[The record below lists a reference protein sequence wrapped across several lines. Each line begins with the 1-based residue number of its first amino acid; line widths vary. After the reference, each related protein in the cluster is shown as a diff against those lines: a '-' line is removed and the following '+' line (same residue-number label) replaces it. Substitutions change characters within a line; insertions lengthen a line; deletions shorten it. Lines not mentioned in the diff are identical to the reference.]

1 MKISVISTVLMLF
14 SICTTEL
21 SAQSN
26 WSLRTNLGFGAEQNL
41 GDFGVRFANRLARHY
56 NRVNGF
62 VQWEAFQMLSTNEST
77 SSIFNYAEL
86 RSLSTTQLDLG
97 MGYNLVHK
105 PKVRIGLDLAGSYR
119 FGRQLWPEVAVV
131 NFPEEEIFYTHEKI
145 RELGWAL
152 GFELGIKINQR
163 VWFNADLHSHNYGFF
178 GEYMA
183 LGLGAT
189 LFL

>member
-1 MKISVISTVLMLF
+1 MKSFFLLVFAFTLTLP
-14 SICTTEL
+14 L
-21 SAQSN
+21 SAQTN
-26 WSLRTNLGFGAEQNL
+26 WSLRTNLGFGSEQNL
-41 GDFGVRFANRLARHY
+41 GDFGIRFANRLARHY

-77 SSIFNYAEL
+77 SSIFDYAEL

-97 MGYNLVHK
+97 MGLNIIHK
-105 PKVRIGLDLAGSYR
+105 PKVRIGMDLAGSYR
-119 FGRQLWPEVAVV
+119 FGRQLWPEKALVT
-131 NFPEEEIFYTHEKI
+131 NGEREIFYTYEKI
-145 RELGWAL
+145 RQLGWAL
-152 GFELGIKINQR
+152 GFELGVKINQK
-163 VWFNADLHSHNYGFF
+163 VWFNADLHSHNEIF

>member
-1 MKISVISTVLMLF
+1 MKNLHFFLAILISLLTST
-14 SICTTEL
+14 L

-26 WSLRTNLGFGAEQNL
+26 WSLRTNLGFGADQNL
-41 GDFGVRFANRLARHY
+41 GDFGIRFANRIARHH

-119 FGRQLWPEVAVV
+119 FGRQLWPEVAIIT
-131 NFPEEEIFYTHEKI
+131 FPEEEIFYTHEKI

-152 GFELGIKINQR
+152 GFEIGIKINQK

>member
-1 MKISVISTVLMLF
+1 MKNLHFFLAILISILTST
-14 SICTTEL
+14 L

-62 VQWEAFQMLSTNEST
+62 VQWEAFQMMNTNDGT
-77 SSIFNYAEL
+77 TTPLTYDQLRTFSS
-86 RSLSTTQLDLG
+86 TQLDLG
-97 MGYNLVHK
+97 MGLNLIHK

-119 FGRQLWPEVAVV
+119 FGRRLWPERIIEFNGEQQA
-131 NFPEEEIFYTHEKI
+131 FYTYEKI

-152 GFELGIKINQR
+152 GFEIGIKINQK